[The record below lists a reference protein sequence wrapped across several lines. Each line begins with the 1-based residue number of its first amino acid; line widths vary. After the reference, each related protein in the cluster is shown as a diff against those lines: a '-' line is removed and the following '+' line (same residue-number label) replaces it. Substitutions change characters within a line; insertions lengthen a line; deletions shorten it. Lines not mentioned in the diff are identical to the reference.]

1 MIDRHSHSGP
11 AVAPVDGRG
20 GEGASLDRRY
30 HVEHVYWRDCSLPG
44 LSDEALAELVVQL
57 DALTR
62 NAHIAEHPE
71 LLFRVGARLAD
82 CLHEVDMR
90 LLQQLLF

>member
-1 MIDRHSHSGP
+1 MPGI
-11 AVAPVDGRG
+11 
-20 GEGASLDRRY
+20 
-30 HVEHVYWRDCSLPG
+30 YWRDCSLPG
-44 LSDEALAELVVQL
+44 LSDESLAELVVQL

-62 NAHIAEHPE
+62 NRSIQDSPE

-90 LLQQLLF
+90 ILQQRLF